1 MIPISKPSLGMEER
15 EAVARVLEKGQLAQG
30 EEVERF
36 EQEWASYIGTKF
48 AVATNSGTSALHIAL
63 ACLGIEEGD
72 KVITTPF
79 SFIATASSIV
89 MQSATP
95 VFCDIEPLTYNLD
108 PQQLGGNIDENT
120 KAIMVVHLYGQPCD
134 MAPILEI
141 AQEHNLHVIEDACQ
155 AHGAEYRGKKAG
167 SIGDIGVFSFYATK
181 NITTGEGGMLTTN
194 DAEIAKKARMLRD
207 HGQGQRYRHEILGY
221 NYRMTNVTAAIG
233 LVQLKKLG
241 QLNERRINN
250 AGYYNQN
257 LNTKIQKPGVIDGV
271 KHVFH
276 QYTLR
281 VKDRRQFTNHLE
293 QKGVGYGIYYP
304 IPIHKQPLFSEHNGL
319 NLPMAQEASEQ
330 VISLPVHPSLSKE
343 ELKYITEVVN
353 SFESW

>member
-1 MIPISKPSLGMEER
+1 MIPIAKPFLGTEES
-15 EAVARVLEKGQLAQG
+15 EAVTKVLEKGQLAQG

-36 EQEWASYIGTKF
+36 EQEWSDYVGTRF

-63 ACLGIEEGD
+63 FCLGIEEGD

-79 SFIATASSIV
+79 SFVATASSIV
-89 MQSATP
+89 MQRATP
-95 VFCDIEPLTYNLD
+95 VFCDIVPRTYNLD
-108 PQQLGGNIDENT
+108 SQQIGDKIDEST
-120 KAIMVVHLYGQPCD
+120 RAIIVVHLYGQPCD

-141 AQEHNLHVIEDACQ
+141 AQKYNLRVIEDACQ
-155 AHGAEYRGKKAG
+155 AHGAEYRGRKVG
-167 SIGDIGVFSFYATK
+167 SIGDIGVFSFYPTK

-194 DAEIAKKARMLRD
+194 DPEIAEKARMFRD
-207 HGQGQRYRHEILGY
+207 HGQGQRYRHEMLGY
-221 NYRMTNVTAAIG
+221 NYRMTNIAAAIG
-233 LVQLKKLG
+233 SVQLKRLE

-257 LNTKIQKPGVIDGV
+257 LNSKIQKPELIDGV

-276 QYTLR
+276 QYTIR
-281 VKDRRQFTNHLE
+281 VNDRRQFINHLE

-304 IPIHKQPLFSEHNGL
+304 IPIHKQPLFIEHNGL
-319 NLPMAQEASEQ
+319 NLPMTQEASEQ
-330 VISLPVHPSLSKE
+330 VVSLPVHPSLTRE
-343 ELKYITEVVN
+343 ELEYIAEVVN

>member
-15 EAVARVLEKGQLAQG
+15 DAVARVLEKGQLAQG

-63 ACLGIEEGD
+63 ACLGIKEGD

-89 MQSATP
+89 MQGATP
-95 VFCDIEPLTYNLD
+95 VFCDIAPRTYNLD

-141 AQEHNLHVIEDACQ
+141 AREHNLHVIEDACQ

-167 SIGDIGVFSFYATK
+167 SIGHIGVFSFYPTK

-194 DAEIAKKARMLRD
+194 DTEIAEKARMLRD

-221 NYRMTNVTAAIG
+221 NYRMTNIAAAIG
-233 LVQLKKLG
+233 SVQLKKLE
-241 QLNERRINN
+241 QLNEKRIDN
-250 AGYYNQN
+250 AGYYNKN

-276 QYTLR
+276 QYTIR
-281 VKDRRQFTNHLE
+281 VKDRRQFTNYLE

-304 IPIHKQPLFSEHNGL
+304 IPIHRQPLFIKHNAL
-319 NLPMAQEASEQ
+319 NLPMAQEASGQ
-330 VISLPVHPSLSKE
+330 VVSLPVYPSLTRE
-343 ELKYITEVVN
+343 ELEYIAEVVN